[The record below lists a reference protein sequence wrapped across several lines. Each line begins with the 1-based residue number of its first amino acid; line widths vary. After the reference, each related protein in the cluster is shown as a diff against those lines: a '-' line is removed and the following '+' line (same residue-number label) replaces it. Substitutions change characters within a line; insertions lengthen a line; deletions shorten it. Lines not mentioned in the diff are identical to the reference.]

1 MNNLP
6 AYIYVHFKWCFCC
19 GSQHLVSKS
28 FCHLKNLFWFCFC
41 VVFVVAPGYE
51 SLGGWSEA
59 SGTPGLILLA
69 APPGLKLIVH
79 NGSIC
84 TLGRMDRGTKK
95 GAEAHMSALSET
107 APGGSAVPLGQSPGQ
122 QHQVIRHGQQ
132 GREAGLSSLSQGW
145 PCAQLQI
152 LLLWKKGK
160 TGPGYQPMV
169 SGTATKPVAL
179 VISFKK

>member
-1 MNNLP
+1 MR
-6 AYIYVHFKWCFCC
+6 
-19 GSQHLVSKS
+19 QHLVSKS

-84 TLGRMDRGTKK
+84 TLGRMDRGPVVKNSPSNAGGVSSIPGTGLHMPDGQKTK
-95 GAEAHMSALSET
+95 
-107 APGGSAVPLGQSPGQ
+107 
-122 QHQVIRHGQQ
+122 
-132 GREAGLSSLSQGW
+132 
-145 PCAQLQI
+145 I
-152 LLLWKKGK
+152 LKKRRSNIVQ
-160 TGPGYQPMV
+160 THH
-169 SGTATKPVAL
+169 TE
-179 VISFKK
+179 